1 MVYIMVRLPTPGAD
15 EGQWGQILNDFLM
28 RAHETDG
35 ALKENSVT
43 AAAIAP
49 NTIAEENLTPAVQ
62 AKLNTVAG
70 QQGATGPQ
78 GATGA
83 SGPAGAHGATGAAG
97 PQGSSGAAGSQGATG
112 ASGTPGIAGATG
124 PQGAAGTAGATGAS
138 GPAGVAGSN
147 GATGATGPQGTSGP
161 VGASGTPGTQGAT
174 GASGPAGSA
183 GIAGATG
190 ATGPAGATG
199 PQGASGPVGSAGI
212 VVLAAGDPDPSP
224 VVDGV
229 LYIRLTGDIVDTTAP
244 SVPANFTTGGIT
256 SSSIQLTWSAST
268 DNVGVTGYQV
278 RRDGGSPVSLTGTSY
293 TYTGLSANTEY
304 SFEVRAGDAAGLW
317 SAWSS
322 TIQASTVTSGG
333 VVFSDDFNRANGQA
347 GNGWDSGAGTGGV
360 NIESNALA
368 VSGWGGY
375 GWAWQG
381 DLPKAISVRA
391 TFTGTLDIWQGIFL
405 GRTAAQGGGIR
416 LFNAGGTWVIG
427 TANTHSDGADVGV
440 SYVNT
445 PSTPYTSLRLD
456 FDGTNITAYING
468 VIVHTTTIG
477 SLGLTLDTDPG
488 NVYRAGYCGEAR
500 GPYMDT
506 FEVYAI

>member
-1 MVYIMVRLPTPGAD
+1 MARLPIPGAD
-15 EGQWGQILNDFLM
+15 DGQWGEILNDFLSQVHT
-28 RAHETDG
+28 ATGD
-35 ALKENSVT
+35 LKENSVT
-43 AAAIAP
+43 AEAIAP
-49 NTIAEENLTPAVQ
+49 GAITEASLDIDVQ
-62 AKLNTVAG
+62 DKINTV
-70 QQGATGPQ
+70 
-78 GATGA
+78 
-83 SGPAGAHGATGAAG
+83 
-97 PQGSSGAAGSQGATG
+97 
-112 ASGTPGIAGATG
+112 
-124 PQGAAGTAGATGAS
+124 
-138 GPAGVAGSN
+138 
-147 GATGATGPQGTSGP
+147 
-161 VGASGTPGTQGAT
+161 
-174 GASGPAGSA
+174 
-183 GIAGATG
+183 AGATG

-199 PQGASGPVGSAGI
+199 AAGANGATGATGPQGVAGSQGASGATGASGTAGPTGATGPVGATGATGPQGATGASGTAGPAGI
-212 VVLAAGDPDPSP
+212 VVLGANDPDPNP

-244 SVPANFTTGGIT
+244 SVPTDFAADNIT
-256 SSSIQLTWSAST
+256 SSTIRLNWSAST

-278 RRDGGSPVSLTGTSY
+278 RRDGGSPVSITGTTH

-322 TIQASTVTSGG
+322 AIQASTIATGG
-333 VVFSDDFNRANGQA
+333 VVFSDDFNRANGAA
-347 GNGWDSGAGTGGV
+347 GNGWDSSAGTGGV
-360 NIESNALA
+360 NISSNALA
-368 VSGWGGY
+368 VSSWGGY

-427 TANTHSDGADVGV
+427 TANTFSDGGDIPV

-445 PSTPYTSLRLD
+445 PSGSYTALRLD

-468 VIVHTTTIG
+468 VIVHTTTIAT
-477 SLGLTLDTDPG
+477 LGVTMDSST
-488 NVYRAGYCGEAR
+488 NAIYRAGYCGEAR

-506 FEVYAI
+506 FEVYTI